1 MLAVARADLDA
12 LRMTS
17 LVERGSARLAA
28 GDGADAARLL
38 SSALRL
44 WRGDPYAD
52 WPDAAFARDER
63 RRLEAL
69 RAQAETGLRQAQREL
84 VQPAAGPRAAP

>member
-17 LVERGSARLAA
+17 LVERGSAMLAA

-69 RAQAETGLRQAQREL
+69 RRRPRPDSRQALREL
-84 VQPAAGPRAAP
+84 SRPRGPRAAP